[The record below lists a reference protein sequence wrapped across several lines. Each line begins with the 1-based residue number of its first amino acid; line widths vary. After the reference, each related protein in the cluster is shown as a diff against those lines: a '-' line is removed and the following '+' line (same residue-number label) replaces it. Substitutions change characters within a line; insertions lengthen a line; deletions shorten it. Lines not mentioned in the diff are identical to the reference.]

1 MKEDFYTG
9 PNSRRLGSN
18 SAPGDNAADIPD
30 AVLQLYGS
38 GGTNADSLAYTPWG
52 WTSAPMSNP
61 GSGARLGGHWARGR
75 DNSTVSSTNFS
86 LDYTTQLNSSNQV
99 NAGSWVS
106 MYDYDMDYGSSD
118 SILVHLERGYQA
130 WKQSPMQAGLYA
142 EDKLE
147 FKGMIATLGLSL
159 DYYNP
164 NTDWW
169 EYDLSLIHI

>member
-99 NAGSWVS
+99 NAG
-106 MYDYDMDYGSSD
+106 
-118 SILVHLERGYQA
+118 A
-130 WKQSPMQAGLYA
+130 
-142 EDKLE
+142 
-147 FKGMIATLGLSL
+147 
-159 DYYNP
+159 
-164 NTDWW
+164 
-169 EYDLSLIHI
+169 